1 MTFETELSSRRK
13 TLLYLYQVCPLIDII
28 DKVYNMK
35 KDIEHKDC
43 IQWYIG
49 IYPFRN
55 NTNKTYMRWFVR
67 EFNIFSKLSRK
78 EINYLKQSHRTIFMN
93 LSSMYD
99 KSKNRE
105 GLGLCDTNTTDMK
118 YTGSYNCI

>member
-28 DKVYNMK
+28 DKIYNMK
-35 KDIEHKDC
+35 KDTEHKES
-43 IQWYIG
+43 IQWYIDVF
-49 IYPFRN
+49 PFRN

-78 EINYLKQSHRTIFMN
+78 DMNYLKQSHRTIFMN

-99 KSKNRE
+99 KNKDS
-105 GLGLCDTNTTDMK
+105 LTLCDTK
-118 YTGSYNCI
+118 YKGSYNCI

>member
-28 DKVYNMK
+28 DKIYNMK
-35 KDIEHKDC
+35 KDTEHKDS

-67 EFNIFSKLSRK
+67 EFNIFSKLSSK
-78 EINYLKQSHRTIFMN
+78 DMNYLKQSHRTIFMN

-99 KSKNRE
+99 KSKNRK
-105 GLGLCDTNTTDMK
+105 GLTLCDTK
-118 YTGSYNCI
+118 YKGSYNCI

>member
-28 DKVYNMK
+28 DKIYNMK

-99 KSKNRE
+99 NDKNRE
-105 GLGLCDTNTTDMK
+105 GLSLCDTESNK
-118 YTGSYNCI
+118 SPYNCI

>member
-28 DKVYNMK
+28 DKIYNMK
-35 KDIEHKDC
+35 KDTEHKES

-67 EFNIFSKLSRK
+67 EFNIFSKLSSK
-78 EINYLKQSHRTIFMN
+78 DMNYLKQSHRTIFMN

-99 KSKNRE
+99 NDKDID
-105 GLGLCDTNTTDMK
+105 GLSLCDTESSVMK
-118 YTGSYNCI
+118 YNCI

>member
-28 DKVYNMK
+28 DMIYNMK

-49 IYPFRN
+49 IYPF
-55 NTNKTYMRWFVR
+55 
-67 EFNIFSKLSRK
+67 
-78 EINYLKQSHRTIFMN
+78 IN
-93 LSSMYD
+93 
-99 KSKNRE
+99 
-105 GLGLCDTNTTDMK
+105 NTTD
-118 YTGSYNCI
+118 

>member
-28 DKVYNMK
+28 DKIDNMK

-78 EINYLKQSHRTIFMN
+78 DMNYLKQSHRTIFMN

-99 KSKNRE
+99 KDIE
-105 GLGLCDTNTTDMK
+105 NTK
-118 YTGSYNCI
+118 YKGSYNCI